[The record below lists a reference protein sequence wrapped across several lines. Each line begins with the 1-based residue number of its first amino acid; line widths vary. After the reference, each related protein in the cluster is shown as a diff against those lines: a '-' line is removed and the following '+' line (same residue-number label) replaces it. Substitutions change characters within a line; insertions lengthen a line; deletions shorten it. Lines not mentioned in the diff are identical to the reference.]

1 MITRY
6 SRPEMR
12 AVWTDENKLK
22 LWLQIEL
29 LASEAL
35 VKEGVVPTRDCK
47 KIKVGCAKWFA
58 NLPGLVARQREL
70 EKVLNH
76 DVIAFTT
83 AVAEAINDKA
93 SRWFHFGLTS
103 SDVGDTCYA
112 VQMQQSADLLI
123 ADVKKLLPVIARRA
137 WEYKFTPCIGRSHGI
152 HAEPTTFGLKLALM
166 HDEFKRALRRLE
178 TAREVVSVG
187 KISGA
192 VGTSAHLSPRV
203 EAYVCKK
210 LGLRPA
216 PIATQVVQR
225 DIHAEFQSAMA
236 LVGASIERWTVEFRH
251 LQRTEVLEAEEPF
264 SKGQKGSSAMP
275 HKRNPITW
283 ERLTGLAR
291 VLRGNALAA
300 LENVALWHERDIS
313 HSSVERIIFPDS
325 CTLLD
330 YMFGL
335 LTRLMDGLAVYPENM
350 KKNLG
355 LSLGMWNS
363 QTVLLALIRKG
374 LTREAAYKLVQDAS
388 MKTWEVKHAGRDD
401 ADFVEVLKATP
412 EVAKHFKRGELEKL
426 CSLAFHFKEVNRRF
440 KRIGAIV
447 IPDNR
452 TKKTKVTKKLETGR
466 FVFFAPSK
474 FHSTARRR
482 PTAGLPPAEML
493 SPASYNQKTSLAL
506 FVPSRIRLRDILS
519 RPHFPNR
526 LYACPIRHLLSS
538 PRFHTS
544 PQFSLA

>member
-1 MITRY
+1 MIQRY

-12 AVWTDENKLK
+12 AIWTDENKLRI
-22 LWLQIEL
+22 WLQIEL
-29 LASEAL
+29 LASRAL
-35 VKEGVVPTRDCK
+35 VKEGVVPKKDFD
-47 KIKVGCAKWFA
+47 KIKAGCDAWFTD
-58 NLPGLVARQREL
+58 LPGLVARQREL
-70 EKVLNH
+70 EKTLNH
-76 DVIAFTT
+76 DVIGFTT
-83 AVAEAINDKA
+83 AVAEKINDPA

-103 SDVGDTCYA
+103 SDVGDTACA
-112 VQMQQSADLLI
+112 VQMTQSAVLLI
-123 ADVKKLLPVIARRA
+123 ADVQTLRASIARRA
-137 WEYKFTPCIGRSHGI
+137 KEHQFTPCIGRSHGI

-166 HDEFKRALRRLE
+166 YDEFGRALRRLE
-178 TAREVVSVG
+178 TAREAAAVG
-187 KISGA
+187 KVSGA
-192 VGTSAHLSPRV
+192 VGTSAHLSPAV
-203 EAYVCKK
+203 EDDVCRK

-225 DIHAEFQSAMA
+225 DIHAEFQTTLA
-236 LVGASIERWTVEFRH
+236 LVGASIERWAVEFRH

-264 SKGQKGSSAMP
+264 TAGQKGSSAMP

-363 QTVLLALIRKG
+363 QTVLLALIRQG
-374 LTREAAYKLVQDAS
+374 LTREEAYALVQDAA

-401 ADFVEVLKATP
+401 ADFVEQLKTDPA
-412 EVAKHFKRGELEKL
+412 VARHFKSGELEKL
-426 CSLAFHFKEVNRRF
+426 CSLDFHFKEVKNRF
-440 KRIGAIV
+440 K
-447 IPDNR
+447 
-452 TKKTKVTKKLETGR
+452 KL
-466 FVFFAPSK
+466 
-474 FHSTARRR
+474 
-482 PTAGLPPAEML
+482 GL
-493 SPASYNQKTSLAL
+493 
-506 FVPSRIRLRDILS
+506 
-519 RPHFPNR
+519 
-526 LYACPIRHLLSS
+526 
-538 PRFHTS
+538 
-544 PQFSLA
+544 

>member
-1 MITRY
+1 MIQRY

-12 AVWTDENKLK
+12 AIWTDENKLK
-22 LWLQIEL
+22 IWLQIEL

-35 VKEGVVPTRDCK
+35 VKEGVVPARDFQK
-47 KIKVGCAKWFA
+47 LKAGCDQWFA
-58 NLPGLVARQREL
+58 DLPGLVARQKEL

-76 DVIAFTT
+76 DVIGFTT
-83 AVAEAINDKA
+83 AVAEAINDNA

-103 SDVGDTCYA
+103 SDVGDTCYG
-112 VQMQQSADLLI
+112 VQMMQSADILI
-123 ADVKKLLPVIARRA
+123 ADIKKLLPVIARRA
-137 WEYKFTPCIGRSHGI
+137 KEHKFTPCMGRSHGI
-152 HAEPTTFGLKLALM
+152 HGEPTTFGLKMALM
-166 HDEFKRALRRLE
+166 HDEFGRALRRLE
-178 TAREVVSVG
+178 SVKYSVSVG
-187 KISGA
+187 KLSGA

-225 DIHAEFQSAMA
+225 DIHAEFQLAMA
-236 LVGASIERWTVEFRH
+236 LVGASIERWAVEFRH
-251 LQRTEVLEAEEPF
+251 LQRTEVLEAEEAF
-264 SKGQKGSSAMP
+264 TVGQKGSSAMP

-291 VLRGNALAA
+291 VLRGNAMAS

-335 LTRLMDGLAVYPENM
+335 LTRLMDGLVVYPANM

-363 QTVLLALIRKG
+363 QTVLLVLIKKG
-374 LTREAAYKLVQDAS
+374 LTREAAYKLCQDAA

-401 ADFVEVLKATP
+401 ADFVEQLKATP
-412 EVAKHFKRGELEKL
+412 AVAKHFKKGELEKL
-426 CSLAFHFKEVNRRF
+426 CSLDFHFKEVNNRF
-440 KRIGAIV
+440 K
-447 IPDNR
+447 
-452 TKKTKVTKKLETGR
+452 KL
-466 FVFFAPSK
+466 
-474 FHSTARRR
+474 
-482 PTAGLPPAEML
+482 GL
-493 SPASYNQKTSLAL
+493 
-506 FVPSRIRLRDILS
+506 
-519 RPHFPNR
+519 
-526 LYACPIRHLLSS
+526 
-538 PRFHTS
+538 
-544 PQFSLA
+544 

>member
-1 MITRY
+1 
-6 SRPEMR
+6 MR
-12 AVWTDENKLK
+12 AIWTDENKLRW
-22 LWLQIEL
+22 WLQIEL

-35 VKEGVVPTRDCK
+35 AKEGVVPVKDLA
-47 KIKVGCAKWFA
+47 KIKAGASQWA
-58 NLPGLVARQREL
+58 DNLPGMVMRQKEL
-70 EKVLNH
+70 EKTLNH

-83 AVAEAINDKA
+83 AVAEKINDDA

-103 SDVGDTCYA
+103 SDVGDTALA
-112 VQMQQSADLLI
+112 VQLTQSADLLI
-123 ADVKKLLPVIARRA
+123 AGVIKLRKSIAAQAR
-137 WEYKFTPCIGRSHGI
+137 EYKFTPCIGRSHGI

-166 HDEFKRALRRLE
+166 YDEFGRALERLE
-178 TAREVVSVG
+178 RVREVVAVG
-187 KISGA
+187 KLSGA
-192 VGTSAHLSPRV
+192 VGTSAHLPPKV
-203 EAYVCKK
+203 EAIVCKK

-225 DIHAEFQSAMA
+225 DIHAEFMTALA
-236 LVGASIERWTVEFRH
+236 LVGASIERWAVEFRH

-264 SKGQKGSSAMP
+264 TKGQKGSSAMP

-300 LENVALWHERDIS
+300 LEDVALWHERDIS

-374 LTREAAYKLVQDAS
+374 LTREAAYHLVQEAA
-388 MKTWEVKHAGRDD
+388 MKTWEVKHAGRDN
-401 ADFVEVLKATP
+401 ADFVEQLKADP
-412 EVAKHFKRGELEKL
+412 AVAKHFRPGELEKL
-426 CSLAFHFKEVNRRF
+426 CSLDFHFKEVNSRF
-440 KRIGAIV
+440 KR
-447 IPDNR
+447 
-452 TKKTKVTKKLETGR
+452 L
-466 FVFFAPSK
+466 
-474 FHSTARRR
+474 
-482 PTAGLPPAEML
+482 GL
-493 SPASYNQKTSLAL
+493 
-506 FVPSRIRLRDILS
+506 
-519 RPHFPNR
+519 
-526 LYACPIRHLLSS
+526 
-538 PRFHTS
+538 
-544 PQFSLA
+544 

>member
-12 AVWTDENKLK
+12 AIWTDENKLRI
-22 LWLQIEL
+22 WLQIEL

-35 VKEGVVPTRDCK
+35 VKEGIVPSKDFQ
-47 KIKVGCAKWFA
+47 KIKAGSNLWFA
-58 NLPGLVARQREL
+58 DLPGLVARQREL
-70 EKVLNH
+70 EKILNH
-76 DVIAFTT
+76 DVIGFTT
-83 AVAEAINDKA
+83 AVAEKINDNS

-112 VQMQQSADLLI
+112 VQMVQSADILI
-123 ADVKKLLPVIARRA
+123 ADLKELLPVIKRRA
-137 WEYKFTPCIGRSHGI
+137 NEYKFTPCIGRSHGI

-166 HDEFKRALRRLE
+166 HDEFTRAMRRLR
-178 TAREVVSVG
+178 TARETVAVG

-203 EAYVCKK
+203 ETYVCTK

-225 DIHAEFQSAMA
+225 DIHAEFMTTLA
-236 LVGASIERWTVEFRH
+236 LVGASIERWAVEFRH

-264 SKGQKGSSAMP
+264 TKGQKGSSAMP

-291 VLRGNALAA
+291 VLRGNAVAA

-335 LTRLMDGLAVYPENM
+335 LTRLMDGLAVYPGNM

-363 QTVLLALIRKG
+363 QSVLLALIKKG
-374 LTREAAYKLVQDAS
+374 LTREAAYKLVQDAA

-401 ADFVEVLKATP
+401 ADFLEVLKATP
-412 EVAKHFKRGELEKL
+412 EVAEHFKPGELVKL
-426 CSLAFHFKEVNRRF
+426 CSLDFHFKEVKSRF
-440 KRIGAIV
+440 KQ
-447 IPDNR
+447 
-452 TKKTKVTKKLETGR
+452 L
-466 FVFFAPSK
+466 
-474 FHSTARRR
+474 
-482 PTAGLPPAEML
+482 GL
-493 SPASYNQKTSLAL
+493 
-506 FVPSRIRLRDILS
+506 
-519 RPHFPNR
+519 
-526 LYACPIRHLLSS
+526 
-538 PRFHTS
+538 
-544 PQFSLA
+544 